1 MTKILDVFGR
11 AEGIC
16 IAASIYS
23 LGYLLTAAATNAKIY
38 LFARALSALGGQGIQ
53 LAQQIIVAGPSSPP
67 SALST
72 SSPLFPADT
81 TTLSNRGLITS
92 TVSLPWLVTTW
103 VGPPLGALFVRQG
116 PAGYRAAYAVFGV
129 LLPLVATVLFCTLYL
144 EWRKI
149 RTKALREGRTPSTRD
164 LGFGVAT
171 RASWMGSHHSHHHR
185 SLNTPHASPRKDR
198 QPIPSSFRASLDSP
212 DRQRPHSSYHP
223 HPYTSPDLD
232 PASELSD
239 RERREVSTFTAAA
252 HELNKRK
259 RWNKSGW
266 DKVKELWRDMDMV
279 GLASL
284 TVGCTLFLLP
294 FTLATKTPESWAS
307 RTSPLLHSS
316 LSL

>member
-1 MTKILDVFGR
+1 V
-11 AEGIC
+11 
-16 IAASIYS
+16 
-23 LGYLLTAAATNAKIY
+23 LLT
-38 LFARALSALGGQGIQ
+38 SA
-53 LAQQIIVAGPSSPP
+53 PS
-67 SALST
+67 
-72 SSPLFPADT
+72 ADT

-171 RASWMGSHHSHHHR
+171 RASWMGSHHAQHHR
-185 SLNTPHASPRKDR
+185 SATSPHSSPRKDR
-198 QPIPSSFRASLDSP
+198 QPIPSSFRATLDSP
-212 DRQRPHSSYHP
+212 DRQRPHSSYHSTP
-223 HPYTSPDLD
+223 TSHPYISPTLD
-232 PASELSD
+232 PSSELTEAEQ
-239 RERREVSTFTAAA
+239 RELSTFTVAAR
-252 HELNKRK
+252 ELNKRK

-266 DKVKELWRDMDMV
+266 DKTKELWRDMDML

-294 FTLATKTPESWAS
+294 FTLAAKTPESWAS
-307 RTSPLLHSS
+307 RASLPSPPLATFPY
-316 LSL
+316 